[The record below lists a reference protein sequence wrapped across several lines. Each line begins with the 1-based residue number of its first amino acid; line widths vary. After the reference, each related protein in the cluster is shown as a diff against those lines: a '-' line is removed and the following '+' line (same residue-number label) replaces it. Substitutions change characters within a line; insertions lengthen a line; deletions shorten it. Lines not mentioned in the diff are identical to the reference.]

1 MTRSRRSLLV
11 VVLCVDALLL
21 GSWRLS
27 AAFVSAP
34 AARAEPSAVRF
45 LAPAA
50 AAGAAML
57 PAAAQ
62 AVEKWTYQE
71 PNADGLTVEQI
82 QVFLWFVL
90 FHLIGLAD
98 FYAKKIGAGPAIPIN
113 PFRSSGNEKGQLFQS
128 NSFYKRKDNRTGAPP
143 GTYGNGT

>member
-1 MTRSRRSLLV
+1 MAPRGRRSLLL
-11 VVLCVDALLL
+11 VVLFVDVLLI
-21 GSWRLS
+21 GSWCIS

-34 AARAEPSAVRF
+34 AASAEPSVRL

-50 AAGAAML
+50 AAAAAML
-57 PAAAQ
+57 PAGAQ
-62 AVEKWTYQE
+62 AVERWTYQE

-98 FYAKKIGAGPAIPIN
+98 FYAKKIGAGPAIPVN
-113 PFRSSGNEKGQLFQS
+113 PFRSSGNDQGQLFKS
-128 NSFYKRKDNRTGAPP
+128 SSFYKRADNRSGAPP
-143 GTYGNGT
+143 GTLSDV